1 MSDFWISSGHHLL
14 DREQGGGLLVT
25 DEFLKL
31 YLARPEMIPPEEAC
45 AVERTLHAALLAD
58 PRMPVSASDIA
69 AIADTDARENWQL
82 LLEFRDYLL
91 RHKTLEGAY
100 VALIRNGV
108 GKIPPLFV
116 NQLVHVILRNALDG
130 IEDAR
135 VLRAAEMFFRTQRV
149 TLHDGSLIAAD
160 EETIGGINTSP
171 VTPLVSMLGIPAEAE
186 IDVINRDNADSY
198 WQRSDQ
204 FDMALD
210 LTAGRD
216 GFDAL
221 AQAMQRWI
229 AHVLG
234 IEVTIEA
241 LTQLSEVDLAW
252 YVGLDADA
260 TKLGDML
267 WHGEDIDETAMSRV
281 VALFRLDFRDPAIM
295 LDNVRGEPVYLILA
309 MTADMTIRMKPQNL
323 LTGLPV
329 RHLEVVNNL
338 QIETPLLWIVL
349 RPVDGDPPYELAM
362 VTADPAEGEGMTEAG
377 ANIVE
382 AVAMPEPLREAIAA
396 FVAEHHVEREF
407 VKRKRDRADPEA
419 LARHGPAARED
430 RK

>member
-14 DREQGGGLLVT
+14 DREQGGGLQVT

-31 YLARPEMIPPEEAC
+31 YLARPEMIPPAEAC

-58 PRMPVSASDIA
+58 PRIPVSASDVA
-69 AIADTDARENWQL
+69 AISDPDARQNWQL
-82 LLEFRDYLL
+82 LVAFRDHLL

-100 VALIRNGV
+100 VELVRNGL

-130 IEDAR
+130 IADAR
-135 VLRAAEMFFRTQRV
+135 VLRAAEMFFRAQRV

-160 EETIGGINTSP
+160 EETIGGINTAP

-186 IDVINRDNADSY
+186 IDIINGDNADSY
-198 WQRSDQ
+198 WERSDQ

-216 GFDAL
+216 GFNAL
-221 AQAMQRWI
+221 AQVMQRWI

-234 IEVTIEA
+234 IDVTIEA
-241 LTQLSEVDLAW
+241 LTQLSEIDLAW

-267 WHGEDIDETAMSRV
+267 WHGEDVDETAMSRV
-281 VALFRLDFRDPAIM
+281 VGLFRLSFSDPSVM

-309 MTADMTIRMKPQNL
+309 MTPDMTIRMKPQNL

-329 RHLEVVNNL
+329 RHLE
-338 QIETPLLWIVL
+338 
-349 RPVDGDPPYELAM
+349 
-362 VTADPAEGEGMTEAG
+362 
-377 ANIVE
+377 
-382 AVAMPEPLREAIAA
+382 AVS
-396 FVAEHHVEREF
+396 
-407 VKRKRDRADPEA
+407 
-419 LARHGPAARED
+419 
-430 RK
+430 